1 MLLREIL
8 KFGSSVL
15 RSPSDLP
22 IAVDEI
28 YRSWRAG
35 FQVIAVVSAF
45 ETVTDRLFAEAER
58 IFGIHSPEATAA
70 FVSRGEEETAALLVH
85 ALKLSGI
92 PARFLDPIEIGL
104 IAEGTPLEAFPKQVN
119 AQKIRE
125 LWKEFPVLVLPG
137 FYGVD
142 RSGLT
147 VLFGRGGSDLSALF
161 FAQQLQ
167 ANCRLLKDV
176 EGVHAADPALNPT
189 AHRFRSMSWASA
201 IGVAGALVQPKALRF
216 AQLSALP
223 FEVGRANESMHTV
236 IGREADVWEA
246 RRGAARPLRI
256 ALAGCGVVGGGV
268 YERIK
273 SYPGRF
279 EITHVIVRDP
289 DKYPEIAE
297 RTTDL
302 GVTLDS
308 QVDVV
313 IVCFGGTTPAY
324 QLMNAAANAGKFVI
338 TANKAAVARYR
349 SQLAPFAQGPHRRL
363 WSSATVGGALPAL
376 EMIASLASP
385 VVEIRGT
392 INGTC
397 NAVLDQLQLGSTW
410 NEAIAAAQAAGLAEE
425 NPIRDI
431 SGRDSAD
438 KLSILIQAA
447 FDQSVAPEDIP
458 TVGIDSIEDRSRRYR
473 LVARARRTDN
483 GVIASVLPEFPE
495 PGSYLADSSGAENRL
510 ELELANGEVIRLRG
524 QGAGRWPTTVSIM
537 GDLHEIARLATLK
550 GRPP

>member
-1 MLLREIL
+1 
-8 KFGSSVL
+8 VL
-15 RSPSDLP
+15 RSATDLP

-35 FQVIAVVSAF
+35 FEVIAVVSAF
-45 ETVTDRLFAEAER
+45 ETVTDRLFAEAEQL
-58 IFGIHSPEATAA
+58 FGIHSPEATAA
-70 FVSRGEEETAALLVH
+70 FVSRGEEETASLLVRT
-85 ALKLSGI
+85 LKLYGI

-104 IAEGTPLEAFPKQVN
+104 MAEGTPLEAFPKEVN
-119 AQKIRE
+119 ATRIHE
-125 LWKEFPVLVLPG
+125 LWKECPILVLPG

-161 FAQQLQ
+161 LAQQLQ
-167 ANCRLLKDV
+167 AHCRLLKDV
-176 EGVHAADPALNPT
+176 EGVYAADPAVNPT
-189 AHRFRSMSWASA
+189 AHRFRSMSWSSA
-201 IGVAGALVQPKALRF
+201 ITVAGSLVQPKALRF

-223 FEVGRANESMHTV
+223 FEVGRANESMHTA
-236 IGREADVWEA
+236 IGREADVWAAPE
-246 RRGAARPLRI
+246 GAARPLRV

-273 SYPGRF
+273 AYPARF
-279 EITHVIVRDP
+279 EISHVVVRDP
-289 DKYPEIAE
+289 NKYPEIAE

-302 GVTLDS
+302 GITLDS
-308 QVDVV
+308 QIDVV
-313 IVCFGGTTPAY
+313 IVCFGGSRLAY
-324 QLMNAAANAGKFVI
+324 QLMNAAATAGKFVI
-338 TANKAAVARYR
+338 TANKAAVARYQA
-349 SQLAPFAQGPHRRL
+349 QLAPFAQGPHRRL

-410 NEAIAAAQAAGLAEE
+410 NEAIAAARTAGLAEE
-425 NPIRDI
+425 NPVRDT

-447 FDQSVAPEDIP
+447 FNHSVAPEDIP
-458 TVGIDSIEDRSRRYR
+458 TVGIDSIEDRSRAYR
-473 LVARARRTDN
+473 LVARARRTDD
-483 GVIASVLPEFPE
+483 GVVASVAPECPE
-495 PGSYLADSSGAENRL
+495 PGGYLAGSSGPENRL
-510 ELELANGEVIRLRG
+510 EFELANGEIIRLRG
-524 QGAGRWPTTVSIM
+524 QGAGRWPTTVSVM
-537 GDLHEIARLATLK
+537 GDLHEIARLAAQ
-550 GRPP
+550 